1 MPPPKQPDTITNMA
15 DTITRDELAVTQAR
29 DTKRLLLH
37 RITEATNRI
46 REQEQ
51 ALTRAREER
60 ARLLQEAANSGLTTP
75 GERQQA
81 AGISKQH
88 RQGLEQLPLP
98 PRQPDPGTQ
107 DAYTPPMPF
116 EETTN
121 R

>member
-1 MPPPKQPDTITNMA
+1 MA

-29 DTKRLLLH
+29 DTKRLLLQ

-88 RQGLEQLPLP
+88 RQGLEALPLP
-98 PRQPDPGTQ
+98 PRRPDPDTTASYTDPLFTQNGTSTQ
-107 DAYTPPMPF
+107 P
-116 EETTN
+116 
-121 R
+121 